1 MITIGNIVM
10 KNSKIVN
17 RNRSKLF
24 GIVINPKLSEIVD
37 WKNMSISEIGEKLKQ
52 LRFLDKYL
60 LTEYLT
66 NLEVINVSNNKTSIN
81 DFVGQLEL
89 GTVNKIPHYQLAV
102 EMKTIC
108 TKKKVLEIL
117 EKKINAH
124 ISVQVQFNFE
134 DMKKYCEKK
143 TEFVLPE
150 YSGKICKHEWD
161 MDLLDRKPQLR
172 KIMLTP
178 FAWQTF
184 LENSILNKNPDDRTV
199 DWIIDPIGNTGKSTF
214 ARLYVYKDL
223 TDGIFM
229 KIDNL
234 DRMELTL
241 IKKIENYRSKY
252 SKDPK
257 VLLFDFPR
265 ASDMTKVLAATALM
279 EDAKSG
285 YLETTFGGNHKEIQI
300 GDIHIVVFSNNCP
313 DLSVLSV
320 DRWRLWTLS
329 GKDFGNV
336 IWPVYTRPWIKLV
349 NTKNWNIVWTV
360 NLRCLSLLEIKNN
373 KKFDDI
379 VLPEEWFC
387 KFNTKK
393 IYTNDLS
400 TNVNYS
406 PNFIKIKLSSLL
418 NNELNSLSIINF
430 KEYE

>member
-1 MITIGNIVM
+1 M

-17 RNRSKLF
+17 NNRSKLF

-37 WKNMSISEIGEKLKQ
+37 WKSMSVSEIGERLKQ
-52 LRFLDKYL
+52 LKFLNKYL
-60 LTEYLT
+60 LLEYL
-66 NLEVINVSNNKTSIN
+66 NGLEVKNVSNNKTLIN

-89 GTVNKIPHYQLAV
+89 GAENKIPHYQLAI
-102 EMKTIC
+102 EMRTIC
-108 TKKKVLEIL
+108 TKKKVLEAF
-117 EKKINAH
+117 EKRIHAH

-134 DMKKYCEKK
+134 DMKNYCEKK
-143 TEFVLPE
+143 TDFVLPE

-172 KIMLTP
+172 KFMEIP

-184 LENSILNKNPDDRTV
+184 LENSILNKIPDDRTV

-241 IKKIENYRSKY
+241 IKKIEKYRSKY

-265 ASDMTKVLAATALM
+265 ASDMKKVLSATALM

-300 GDIHIVVFSNNCP
+300 GNIHIVVFSNNCP

-329 GKDFGNV
+329 GKRFDNI
-336 IWPVYTRPWIKLV
+336 IWPVDTIPWIKSV
-349 NTKNWNIVWTV
+349 NTKNWNIIWTV
-360 NLRCLSLLEIKNN
+360 NLRCLSLTEIKKN

-379 VLPEEWFC
+379 VLPEDWSM
-387 KFNTKK
+387 KFGPEKL
-393 IYTNDLS
+393 YTNDLS
-400 TNVNYS
+400 TNINHS
-406 PNFIKIKLSSLL
+406 PNFIKIKLSRLL
-418 NNELNSLSIINF
+418 NNELNSF
-430 KEYE
+430 PPR